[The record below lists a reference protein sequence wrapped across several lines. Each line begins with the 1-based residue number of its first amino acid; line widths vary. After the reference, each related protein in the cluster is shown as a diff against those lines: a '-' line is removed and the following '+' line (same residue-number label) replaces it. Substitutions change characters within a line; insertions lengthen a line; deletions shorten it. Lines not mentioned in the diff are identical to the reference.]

1 MCIALEEMIAE
12 GEKRGEREGIRKGLY
27 RGIRQGRKQGKR
39 QGKRQGIHE
48 MAETVIKNMRKEG
61 ATDEEIAR
69 ALGWSAARV
78 RKYKKINKALGP
90 RP

>member
-27 RGIRQGRKQGKR
+27 RGIRQGRK